1 MRRTAGRPLPSWGE
15 RDFARK
21 VAPKTA
27 FPIHDTGL
35 SERGY
40 PGSWRNLEQLGRVEQ
55 LVRLPADGQLDA

>member
-1 MRRTAGRPLPSWGE
+1 MSAPWAKLGEAIDFVRR
-15 RDFARK
+15 

-40 PGSWRNLEQLGRVEQ
+40 PGSWRNLEQLGRVER
-55 LVRLPADGQLDA
+55 LVRLPADGELDT